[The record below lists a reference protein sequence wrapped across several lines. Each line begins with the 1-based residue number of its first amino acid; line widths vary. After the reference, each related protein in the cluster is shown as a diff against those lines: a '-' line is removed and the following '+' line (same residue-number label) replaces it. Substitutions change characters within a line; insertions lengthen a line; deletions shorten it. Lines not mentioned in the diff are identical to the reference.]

1 MPITSQL
8 VKDFYSDALKK
19 FGAQVKG
26 KSDSDFMI
34 LVGKFLDGIGVMNK
48 EEFMKE
54 FTTTIG
60 TTVYVPFDVG
70 VDGGAEG
77 YDLWQQISV
86 LVHELTHVQQYNA
99 SPAEFTIKYL
109 ASRSDRASY
118 EAEAYGADLEMYWWK
133 TGHGYDIANR
143 VKALQGYAL
152 HQEHIDYAAEY
163 LRTDDDILA
172 QGGSVSA
179 VAAWAKVWLEQHGQQ
194 A

>member
-8 VKDFYSDALKK
+8 VKDFYAEALKK
-19 FGAQVKG
+19 FGGQVKG
-26 KSDSDFMI
+26 KADSDFMV

-60 TTVYVPFDVG
+60 TVIYAPFEVG

-99 SPAEFTIKYL
+99 SPAEFMVKYL

-118 EAEAYGADLEMYWWK
+118 EAEAYGSDLEMCWWK
-133 TGHGYDIANR
+133 YGHGYNIPER
-143 VKALQGYAL
+143 VKALAGYAL
-152 HQEHIDYAAEY
+152 KQEHIDYAAEFLATY
-163 LRTDDDILA
+163 NDVFA
-172 QGGSVSA
+172 QGGSISA
-179 VAAWAKVWLEQHGQQ
+179 VAKWAKEWLDAHS
-194 A
+194 AK